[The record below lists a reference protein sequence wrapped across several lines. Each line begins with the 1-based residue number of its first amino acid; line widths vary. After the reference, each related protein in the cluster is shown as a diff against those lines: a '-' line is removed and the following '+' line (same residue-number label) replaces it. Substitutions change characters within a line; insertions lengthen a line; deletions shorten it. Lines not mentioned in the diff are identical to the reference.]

1 MASNFFSIVVPAL
14 NEEKYLSLCLDSLKN
29 QDYKGKYEIIVVD
42 NGSTDGTS
50 RVARELGAKVII
62 CEKKGV
68 VYARQTGAEASSG
81 DIIIQADADTF
92 YPVNW
97 LSRIDRDFILH
108 PKAAGLAGTYVY
120 LDQPLWA
127 NIEYFLRYLVNIL
140 SIIFIGSAS
149 LISGANFAFRRE
161 AFEKAHGYSVR
172 SLYPDQWGIAHRLS
186 KYGKIYYNRSLY
198 VKTSVRRL
206 NKPFIRVFLDVG
218 VNTIRVFKHFLNFL
232 KLESNQSKERR
243 YRRV

>member
-14 NEEKYLSLCLDSLKN
+14 NEEKYLQVCLESLKN
-29 QDYKGKYEIIVVD
+29 QDFKGKYEIIVVD
-42 NGSTDGTS
+42 NGSTDGTV
-50 RVARELGAKVII
+50 RVARELGAKVIL

-68 VYARQTGAEASSG
+68 AYARQAGAEASSG

-97 LSRIDRDFILH
+97 LSRIDRDFIRH

-120 LDQPLWA
+120 LNQPRWA
-127 NIEYFLRYLVNIL
+127 NIEYFLRYLGNIL
-140 SIIFIGSAS
+140 SIIFLGNAS

-161 AFEKAHGYSVR
+161 AFNKARGYSEH

-198 VKTSVRRL
+198 VKTSARRL
-206 NKPFIRVFLDVG
+206 NKPFIRVFFDVG
-218 VNTIRVFKHFLNFL
+218 VNTGRVFKHFFNFL
-232 KLESNQSKERR
+232 KLECKTAQRRR
-243 YRRV
+243 YRHV